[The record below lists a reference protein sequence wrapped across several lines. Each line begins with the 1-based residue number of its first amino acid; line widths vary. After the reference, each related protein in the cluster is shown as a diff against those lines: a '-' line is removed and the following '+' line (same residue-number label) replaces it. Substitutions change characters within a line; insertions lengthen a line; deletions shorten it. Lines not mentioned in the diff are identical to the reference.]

1 MGRKVSLNLQQED
14 SMKKCTL
21 LSICLVLLAA
31 PLFCPPSARAIEG
44 FPGSSWGEL
53 RQEFPVNRN
62 GNRDNLFLQGWVEQG
77 IDWKRWGNFYLN
89 TYATVR
95 YKWDSQ
101 ALDWNNS
108 IGPGAGV
115 GITYISPKGD
125 NIKFGCEYIYDQFY
139 RSGDNEQKVVLY
151 MRWFTYWNLKK

>member
-1 MGRKVSLNLQQED
+1 
-14 SMKKCTL
+14 MKNRITL
-21 LSICLVLLAA
+21 SVCMILLTALSIC
-31 PLFCPPSARAIEG
+31 PFSAWAVEG

-53 RQEFPVNRN
+53 RQDIPFKRN
-62 GNRDNLFLQGWVEQG
+62 DKRDNLFLQGWIEQG
-77 IDWKRWGNFYLN
+77 IDWKRWGNLYLN
-89 TYATVR
+89 TYATLR

-115 GITYISPKGD
+115 GLTYISPKGD

-139 RSGDNEQKVVLY
+139 RSGDNDHKVVLY